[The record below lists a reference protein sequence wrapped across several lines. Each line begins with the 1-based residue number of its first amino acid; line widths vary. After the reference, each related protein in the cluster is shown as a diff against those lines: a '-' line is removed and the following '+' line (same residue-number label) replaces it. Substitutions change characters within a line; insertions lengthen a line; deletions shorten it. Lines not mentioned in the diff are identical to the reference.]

1 MFFLVTRRSSF
12 CFVCIYSTKSIK
24 DIFILTSKNFFHIFF
39 TNILFFRIP
48 DEWFPLE
55 SAPTIKTV
63 KLGQLPESAKCR
75 LQEKLHLVAPT
86 SALTFNKHPRKRKI
100 ENSNLPPSANG
111 LKLASSGQQMSSLLA
126 HNSAAA
132 AKQRRLM
139 TPFSRPNAPL
149 SAAAIAKMFL

>member
-1 MFFLVTRRSSF
+1 MVTRRSSF
-12 CFVCIYSTKSIK
+12 CFVCIYTTKSIK
-24 DIFILTSKNFFHIFF
+24 DIFILTSKNFFFAFF
-39 TNILFFRIP
+39 LTSILFFRIP

-55 SAPTIKTV
+55 SAPTTKTV

-111 LKLASSGQQMSSLLA
+111 LKLASSGQMSSLPA